1 MSQFTKCI
9 GILIWLLSNYHAVIA
24 QMDQCKGLP
33 AYFSKMGINPSKA
46 YLSTTERN
54 LVGMALIESEQPGN
68 PNARI
73 IKIVQDKSWKD
84 KGYLGVICIDYFGNS
99 YVLPLAKV
107 NMLQN
112 PFEKQNNIY
121 KVDANSGKMEEFVK
135 IPMERMPGSFNPF
148 GVLGSFYD
156 CSTKQL
162 LVSTVAGSDEKRE
175 IGGVYTVDVLTK
187 QIKKIISNKDIYGL
201 ALHMHAGKRIL
212 YLSSARESK
221 LYSIELDA
229 TNNPTGSLKEEIS
242 IHGLGPRGDDKIRKI
257 RFTKDGRMQLFTVL
271 FYYNL
276 TSPSE
281 EQQSQMFFTYE
292 PANKNW
298 KLSGIE

>member
-84 KGYLGVICIDYFGNS
+84 KGYLGAICTDHFGNS
-99 YVLPLAKV
+99 YVLPSAKV

-162 LVSTVAGSDEKRE
+162 LVSTVAGSDERQE
-175 IGGVYTVDVLTK
+175 IGSVYSVDVITK
-187 QIKKIISNKDIYGL
+187 QIKKILSNKDIYGL
-201 ALHMHAGKRIL
+201 AVHMHMGKRIL
-212 YLSSARESK
+212 FLSSARESK

-229 TNNPTGSLKEEIS
+229 ANNPIGKLNEELS
-242 IHGLGPRGDDKIRKI
+242 ILGIGPRGDDKIRKI

-281 EQQSQMFFTYE
+281 EQQSQMFFTYD
-292 PANKNW
+292 PTNKNW

>member
-84 KGYLGVICIDYFGNS
+84 KGYLGAICTDHFGNS
-99 YVLPLAKV
+99 YVLPSAKV

-162 LVSTVAGSDEKRE
+162 LVSTVAGSDERQE
-175 IGGVYTVDVLTK
+175 IGSVYSVDVITK
-187 QIKKIISNKDIYGL
+187 QIKKIFSNKDIYGL
-201 ALHMHAGKRIL
+201 ALHMHMGKRIL
-212 YLSSARESK
+212 YLSSAQGIQIIFHRIGCHQQSHG
-221 LYSIELDA
+221 L
-229 TNNPTGSLKEEIS
+229 LKEEIS